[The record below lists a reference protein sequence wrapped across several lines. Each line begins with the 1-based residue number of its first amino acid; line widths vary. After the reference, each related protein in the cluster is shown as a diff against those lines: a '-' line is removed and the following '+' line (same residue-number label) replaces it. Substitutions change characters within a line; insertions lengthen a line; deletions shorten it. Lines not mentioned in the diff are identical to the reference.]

1 MNTSKNQK
9 KEGKKIIYMD
19 ETWVNAHHNSNYRWV
34 DEDHKGGWKVPSGKR
49 NRLIMVHAG
58 SREGWVNNEMNI
70 SHFMEWWNT
79 QLLPN
84 IPVHSAIALDNAS
97 YHNGVT
103 EKVPTKSST
112 KKVMKEWLDK
122 HNIPYQRTDLKKD
135 LFRLIQQQNSKPK
148 YLTDVSAAELGMFF
162 GFLLHTVSL
171 TQLSSHGQLSKDMWP
186 KTTKNSSS
194 LKCRD

>member
-1 MNTSKNQK
+1 
-9 KEGKKIIYMD
+9 
-19 ETWVNAHHNSNYRWV
+19 
-34 DEDHKGGWKVPSGKR
+34 
-49 NRLIMVHAG
+49 MVHAG